1 MKNIFL
7 IVFLLLINSCKSQHS
22 KPMIPKI
29 NSQPEMF
36 SEINFERLI
45 DKNQFVKRGFLS
57 GNTYIEI
64 YTNNDGKITLE
75 TPTDSYFS
83 IYKEFYNNKS
93 IKQKGLQFNLNTGS
107 SFLKGSWYEFDES
120 GKLIKETDYDKP
132 FKFTFEDILK
142 LCEKENITVDKG
154 PILQSTG
161 WHTTISRG
169 LENNHPYWSIEWLK
183 KPDILEKITLDGITG
198 KVVSRTE
205 RQYINN

>member
-7 IVFLLLINSCKSQHS
+7 IVFLLLINSCKSQNS
-22 KPMIPKI
+22 TIMIPTVDNKFEKFDEIIYKKNKTTQSSSVSI
-29 NSQPEMF
+29 NLP
-36 SEINFERLI
+36 
-45 DKNQFVKRGFLS
+45 DGK
-57 GNTYIEI
+57 YIEMI
-64 YTNNDGKITLE
+64 NVNSGAAYYE
-75 TPTDSYFS
+75 TAKDSYFT
-83 IYKEFYNNKS
+83 IVKDFYKNFN
-93 IKQKGLQFNLNTGS
+93 IKFKGVGINSNPLGYK
-107 SFLKGSWYEFDES
+107 KGIWYEFDES
-120 GKLIKETDYDKP
+120 GKLIKEIDYDKP

-142 LCEKENITVDKG
+142 FCEKENITVEKG

-183 KPDILEKITLDGITG
+183 KPDVLEKITLDGITG